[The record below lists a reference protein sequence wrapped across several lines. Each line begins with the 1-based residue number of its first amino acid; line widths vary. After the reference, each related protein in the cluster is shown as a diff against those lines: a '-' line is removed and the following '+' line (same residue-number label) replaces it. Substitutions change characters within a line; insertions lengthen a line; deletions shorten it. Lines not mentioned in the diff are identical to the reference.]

1 MDILQQVAVY
11 FLRLVDEVGVGV
23 YLFTF
28 LKQDFPIGAFAA
40 ANEENEIV
48 CCRKFTD
55 VRHTVGYLPANG
67 VEVFK
72 GGFGRYVFLD
82 IFHNLPELFPKISWS
97 VNTAGY
103 LC

>member
-72 GGFGRYVFLD
+72 GARVCRTRNLQNLQIRLMHYVINGRD
-82 IFHNLPELFPKISWS
+82 NII
-97 VNTAGY
+97 G
-103 LC
+103 

>member
-82 IFHNLPELFPKISWS
+82 IFHNLPELFQRFR
-97 VNTAGY
+97 G
-103 LC
+103 L